1 MIALSK
7 EDNVKMFGRLKARN
21 KELNDNLYNI
31 KQDNKE
37 LQNKN
42 ERLTREN
49 MQLRQ
54 RLEYWLSIAN
64 GEEPIEDHEPYP
76 YL

>member
-1 MIALSK
+1 
-7 EDNVKMFGRLKARN
+7 MFGRLKARN